1 MIRHIA
7 MQARLALSAAVCFW
21 MLAGGAR
28 GQTWTGTASGSW
40 NVAANWSPAAVP
52 ANAASTQ
59 LIFDATANGVMTND
73 IPATLNIFNL
83 NQLTFTANAPAYSL
97 TGDTLSFHVNGATPA
112 AIVMN
117 SGNPV
122 TIANNISLQNNLMV
136 SGTGLSVHTLSGVI
150 AGFTTGPIDSAAGI
164 LALTANNTYTGATT
178 IIAGAT
184 ISVPTMTN
192 GGTASPLGASSSA
205 VGNLNLG
212 SAAAGH
218 AFLLL
223 SGTNATYSTDRGVTI
238 AGLYANG
245 SGGAIAVQNAATALT
260 WTGQISGSGSLIKT
274 GAGTLALTNTANNYA
289 GGAIVE
295 GGVLAAGANGTV
307 FPANSAVTVLSGATF
322 DLGPYSNASAPPMRW
337 AA

>member
-7 MQARLALSAAVCFW
+7 MQASRLVCRCVFGCWQVRRGHLDRDGKAV
-21 MLAGGAR
+21 
-28 GQTWTGTASGSW
+28 

-122 TIANNISLQNNLMV
+122 TIANDISLQNNLMV

-260 WTGQISGSGSLIKT
+260 WTGQITGSGSLIKT
-274 GAGTLALTNTANNYA
+274 GAGTLVLTNTANNYA

-295 GGVLAAGANGTV
+295 GGVLAAGERHGVPGEWRRDCLVGGPRST
-307 FPANSAVTVLSGATF
+307 SARIPTHPRRQCGL
-322 DLGPYSNASAPPMRW
+322 

>member
-7 MQARLALSAAVCFW
+7 MQARLALSAALCLW
-21 MLAGGAR
+21 MLAGGVR
-28 GQTWTGTASGSW
+28 GQTWTGTVSGSW
-40 NVAANWSPAAVP
+40 NVAGNWSPASVP

-83 NQLTFTANAPAYSL
+83 NQMTFTANAPAYSL

-122 TIANNISLQNNLMV
+122 TIANDISLQNNLTV

-164 LALTANNTYTGATT
+164 LAVTANNTYTGATT
-178 IIAGAT
+178 IIAGAA

-212 SAAAGH
+212 SAATGH
-218 AFLLL
+218 AFLML
-223 SGTNATYSTDRGVTI
+223 SGTNATYSTNRGVTI

-245 SGGAIAVQNAATALT
+245 SGGAIAVQNAAT
-260 WTGQISGSGSLIKT
+260 
-274 GAGTLALTNTANNYA
+274 
-289 GGAIVE
+289 
-295 GGVLAAGANGTV
+295 
-307 FPANSAVTVLSGATF
+307 
-322 DLGPYSNASAPPMRW
+322 R
-337 AA
+337 